1 MKPYTF
7 IQISVAKDL
16 LQNDLNLLQ
25 FAKLQKIVAINQ
37 MRNVCSLSNTKEEH
51 LINVQLTNGI
61 LKLGVQQK
69 LMQMET
75 LSVVNGENV
84 ILRNVKKTQVK
95 SLNIISNDRFLFK
108 IYIR

>member
-1 MKPYTF
+1 MVVGV
-7 IQISVAKDL
+7 IR
-16 LQNDLNLLQ
+16 

-61 LKLGVQQK
+61 QKLGVQQK

-84 ILRNVKKTQVK
+84 ILTNVKRT
-95 SLNIISNDRFLFK
+95 
-108 IYIR
+108 

>member
-1 MKPYTF
+1 MVVGV
-7 IQISVAKDL
+7 IR
-16 LQNDLNLLQ
+16 

-37 MRNVCSLSNTKEEH
+37 MRNVCSPSNTKEEH

-75 LSVVNGENV
+75 SSVVNGENV
-84 ILRNVKKTQVK
+84 TQTNVKKTQLALRPMDVAPGYVQ
-95 SLNIISNDRFLFK
+95 IIGLAE
-108 IYIR
+108 

>member
-1 MKPYTF
+1 MT
-7 IQISVAKDL
+7 
-16 LQNDLNLLQ
+16 NDLNLLQ

-61 LKLGVQQK
+61 QKLGVQQK

-84 ILRNVKKTQVK
+84 ILRNAKKTQVK
-95 SLNIISNDRFLFK
+95 SPNLILLFNLLNKIIYSLNFWRPFYFQFLF
-108 IYIR
+108 